1 MTNKRRIIIIL
12 VSVFGGTV
20 LSFLIFKLRRGGG
33 ELTTQDSNMLLT
45 NFIFSIA
52 IILGIGFMFI
62 WNKKN
67 NI

>member
-33 ELTTQDSNMLLT
+33 ALTTQDSNMLLT

>member
-20 LSFLIFKLRRGGG
+20 LSFLVFKLRRGGG
-33 ELTTQDSNMLLT
+33 ALTTQDSNMLLT

-52 IILGIGFMFI
+52 IILGIGFMFL